1 VIIALQGPVLGL
13 VIGIFFGWALTAA
26 MHDQAITVF
35 HVPVT
40 NLLVI
45 VLRAA
50 LAGMLAAVQPSRRAA
65 NQDIL
70 QAIVSE

>member
-1 VIIALQGPVLGL
+1 
-13 VIGIFFGWALTAA
+13 
-26 MHDQAITVF
+26 MHDQGITVF

-45 VLRAA
+45 VLLAA
-50 LAGMLAAVQPSRRAA
+50 LAGRLAAVQPSRRAA
-65 NQDIL
+65 RLDIL

>member
-1 VIIALQGPVLGL
+1 
-13 VIGIFFGWALTAA
+13 
-26 MHDQAITVF
+26 MHDQGITVF
-35 HVPVT
+35 HVPAT

-45 VLRAA
+45 VLLAA

-65 NQDIL
+65 KLDIL